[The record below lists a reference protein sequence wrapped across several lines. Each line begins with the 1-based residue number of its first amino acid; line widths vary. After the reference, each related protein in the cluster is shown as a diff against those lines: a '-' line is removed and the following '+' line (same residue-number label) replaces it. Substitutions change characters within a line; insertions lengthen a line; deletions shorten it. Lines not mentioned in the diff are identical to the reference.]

1 MTAIATTED
10 IDALELLVNSAY
22 RGESSKK
29 GWTTE
34 ADLLDG
40 IRIDKE
46 RLEEIIRNSDSVIL
60 KMIDEDGIITGCVNL
75 QKKQD
80 SMFLGMLTVKPGA
93 QGLGLGKRLM
103 QEAEEYARLQGC
115 SRMVM
120 TVISVRSE
128 LIAWYER
135 RGYHLTGEK
144 KPFPSNDPRFG
155 MPKIE
160 LEFAVMEKQL

>member
-93 QGLGLGKRLM
+93 QGSGLGKRLM